1 MQSPPPSTEFCVRS
15 ARPNQPAARP
25 GLARCS
31 RPRNQGRTPG
41 RRLEKAQIW
50 AQIELSRA
58 WERQGSNAQNAHPEV
73 DESVMNPLIS
83 NASRSLT
90 RCRAPENPGRGVVL
104 CFALRPSGDTRIR
117 RVGRDRPITGE
128 TFGGS
133 YRGRKPTYEQARRDR
148 ASVHPWHWAEDCP
161 GHYGQG

>member
-1 MQSPPPSTEFCVRS
+1 MQSPPPSTESCVRS
-15 ARPNQPAARP
+15 ARPSPPAART

-58 WERQGSNAQNAHPEV
+58 CQRQGSNAQIAQPEV

-90 RCRAPENPGRGVVL
+90 RCRAPENPGKGVVV
-104 CFALRPSGDTRIR
+104 CFALRPPGTQ
-117 RVGRDRPITGE
+117 E
-128 TFGGS
+128 FGALGA
-133 YRGRKPTYEQARRDR
+133 TD
-148 ASVHPWHWAEDCP
+148 
-161 GHYGQG
+161 